1 MSNFIKPKGVRAD
14 GTPYSTQ
21 ISAKADRD
29 VTEDGD
35 SRLSRTYAAHIRLDS
50 PLPAP
55 RTATTRMIGDEF
67 VWYRLFQTKGRG
79 NAVTQAAKWFTDTR
93 YNGVRKKGKDSVGKV
108 LQGKEA
114 HECVVVDDPWNE
126 CSYGSEFNP
135 IRPVNRLLDEETK
148 KRVIEESKGNL
159 KLADSPFKKEQPH
172 PSLEWVEGVKKVDDS
187 PIKVGFNT
195 TIDPSKTGMENAMN
209 EAVGRA
215 SERKKNN
222 QESWFKEVHCKD
234 NRKLVR
240 KMREEGTIEH
250 SSAYRKRVGKRSAQ
264 SKIPKKKKVSAQ
276 QKKILEAELDE
287 WIRKEEKRA
296 LARKKIVKNNLTKI

>member
-35 SRLSRTYAAHIRLDS
+35 SRLSRTYAIHIRLDS
-50 PLPAP
+50 PYPSP
-55 RTATTRMIGDEF
+55 RTATTRMVGDDF
-67 VWYRLFQTKGRG
+67 VWERLYECKGRG
-79 NAVTQAAKWFTDTR
+79 NAVFQASQWFLDLR
-93 YNGVRKKGKDSVGKV
+93 YDGARRGDSIGKV
-108 LQGKEA
+108 LQGKEV

-126 CSYGSEFNP
+126 CSYGSEFKP
-135 IRPVNRLLDEETK
+135 IRLLNRLLDEETK

-159 KLADSPFKKEQPH
+159 KFADSPFEKGQSY

-209 EAVGRA
+209 KAVGRA

-222 QESWFKEVHCKD
+222 QESWFKEVHCED

-250 SSAYRKRVGKRSAQ
+250 TSAYHKRTKNTKKRVKTP
-264 SKIPKKKKVSAQ
+264 IKKKKVSVK
-276 QKKILEAELDE
+276 QKEVLKAELDE
-287 WIRKEEKRA
+287 WIKKEEKRA
-296 LARKKIVKNNLTKI
+296 LARRKIVKNKLTEI

>member
-1 MSNFIKPKGVRAD
+1 MSNFIKPKGARAD

-29 VTEDGD
+29 VAENGD

-55 RTATTRMIGDEF
+55 RSATTRMIGDEF

-93 YNGVRKKGKDSVGKV
+93 YNGGRKKGKDSVGKV

-148 KRVIEESKGNL
+148 DRVIEESKGNL
-159 KLADSPFKKEQPH
+159 KFADSPFEKEQPH
-172 PSLEWVEGVKKVDDS
+172 PSLEWVEGARKVNNA
-187 PIKVGFNT
+187 PIKIGLNT
-195 TIDPSKTGMENAMN
+195 VDPSKTGMENAMN
-209 EAVGRA
+209 KAAGRA

-222 QESWFKEVHCKD
+222 QESWFKEVHCEG

-240 KMREEGTIEH
+240 KMREIGAIVHIKEREKK
-250 SSAYRKRVGKRSAQ
+250 RKTP
-264 SKIPKKKKVSAQ
+264 IIKKKKVSAK

-287 WIRKEEKRA
+287 WIEKEEKRA